1 VKLTGYVRSLKKA
14 FDHGEKNPC
23 LERESVF
30 KAILNSNLPEKEKS
44 IYRLGAEAS
53 GLIGAG
59 TETTAWSKCKKLF
72 RQIITN
78 PKKLSLSQPIT

>member
-14 FDHGEKNPC
+14 FDSGEANPC

-30 KAILNSNLPEKEKS
+30 KAILQSDLPEKEKS
-44 IYRLGAEAS
+44 IFRLGAEAS

-59 TETTAWSKCKKLF
+59 SETTAWSKCKKLF
-72 RQIITN
+72 
-78 PKKLSLSQPIT
+78 S

>member
-1 VKLTGYVRSLKKA
+1 MKLAGDVGRLKKA
-14 FDHGEKNPC
+14 FDHGEKNPD

-44 IYRLGAEAS
+44 TYRLGAEAS

-59 TETTAWSKCKKLF
+59 TETTAWSKW
-72 RQIITN
+72 
-78 PKKLSLSQPIT
+78 